1 MKDNMDKM
9 LSKKYLDIQTPGINL
24 DNLNKRKNYTVYK
37 VAIVL
42 LVAIMVTIGIRIINE
57 NKYEQDV
64 NNELTQDVVAENNV
78 ELPEAIGTIQVR
90 PKADWSSFASMD
102 VDYVVILKVN
112 KILGYTNYSKLQ
124 EEYTLPITKLQIT
137 VKESLK
143 GKISGTMEINKP
155 GGVVSMADWEKTLTE
170 EQKEKQGYNDMTQ
183 EEKEKT
189 FMYVFSSVELDIA
202 KPEEG
207 KTYVALLRED
217 NVVYDELSIIAFMAE
232 YDEDTNKIKVNSKW
246 ENINDNFYI
255 KTALKNK

>member
-137 VKESLK
+137 VKS
-143 GKISGTMEINKP
+143 
-155 GGVVSMADWEKTLTE
+155 
-170 EQKEKQGYNDMTQ
+170 
-183 EEKEKT
+183 
-189 FMYVFSSVELDIA
+189 
-202 KPEEG
+202 
-207 KTYVALLRED
+207 R
-217 NVVYDELSIIAFMAE
+217 
-232 YDEDTNKIKVNSKW
+232 
-246 ENINDNFYI
+246 
-255 KTALKNK
+255 